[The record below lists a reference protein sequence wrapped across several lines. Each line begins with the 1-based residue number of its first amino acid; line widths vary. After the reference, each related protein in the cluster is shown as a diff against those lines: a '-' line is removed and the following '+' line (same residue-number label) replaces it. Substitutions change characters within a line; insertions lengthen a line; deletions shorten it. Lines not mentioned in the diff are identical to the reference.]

1 MCASPSDF
9 FRGRTPP
16 PRVAILPD
24 SVFFSRAI
32 PIPAGATR
40 ADVVAQVGV
49 ALESLS
55 PFPLAQLYFGYY
67 WPVGADRALA
77 YASYRRRFTV
87 EQLAE
92 WAGAEH
98 VLPAFAA
105 VLGCEVAPATTLV
118 LSSESGLTAVHWERG
133 PVPSVVLHK
142 VLAPEAPEEERAAAR
157 SALIRSAGES
167 ARVIDV
173 ASAPAPVS
181 GGSKNE
187 LVFES
192 GGMRSVLPADVAA
205 ALDVRD
211 RADLDALVS
220 DRRRGMILWRTAI
233 GALAACLIFGLMEL
247 GLLGAGLWEKA
258 RIAKLAAQKPT
269 VTHIMEEQELAGRIE
284 ELSTKRLL
292 PLEMISVVSPAVVT
306 PKDPVGIQFIR
317 ATASALDTI
326 QIEAQT
332 NNAGEIPGYKTA
344 LEKAPGVDRVEITG
358 QRARDNIVSFTL
370 IITFKPGALTPAA
383 S

>member
-1 MCASPSDF
+1 
-9 FRGRTPP
+9 
-16 PRVAILPD
+16 VALLPD
-24 SVFFSRAI
+24 SVFFSRSI

-40 ADVVAQVGV
+40 ADVVSQVGL

-67 WPVGADRALA
+67 WPEGADRALA
-77 YASYRRRFTV
+77 FACYRRRFTV

-92 WAGAEH
+92 WSGAEH
-98 VLPAFAA
+98 VMPAFAA
-105 VLGCEVAPATTLV
+105 VLGCEVAPATTIILASDGG
-118 LSSESGLTAVHWERG
+118 LSAVHWDRG
-133 PVPSVVLHK
+133 QVPSLVLHRP
-142 VLAPEAPEEERAAAR
+142 VAPDAPAEERAAAR
-157 SALIRSAGES
+157 AGLIRSAGE
-167 ARVIDV
+167 AAKVIDV
-173 ASAPAPVS
+173 ATPPVARS
-181 GGSKNE
+181 GGSNSE

-192 GGMRSVLPADVAA
+192 GALRSVLPAGVAA

-211 RADLDALVS
+211 KADLDALAS
-220 DRRRGMILWRTAI
+220 ERRRSMILWRTAM
-233 GALAACLIFGLMEL
+233 GAVAACFVCALLEF

-258 RIAKLAAQKPT
+258 RITKVAAQKPT
-269 VTHIMEEQELAGRIE
+269 VSHIMEEQELAGRIE

-292 PLEMISVVSPAVVT
+292 PLEMISIASPAAVT
-306 PKDPVGIQFIR
+306 PKDPVGIQFVS

-344 LEKAPGVDRVEITG
+344 LEKTPGIDRVEIQG
-358 QRARDNIVSFTL
+358 QRARDNVVSFTL

>member
-9 FRGRTPP
+9 FRGGPPP

-24 SVFFSRAI
+24 AVFFSRAI
-32 PIPAGATR
+32 PIAAGATR

-55 PFPLAQLYFGYY
+55 PFPLAQLYYGYY
-67 WPVGADRALA
+67 WPAGADHALA

-92 WAGAEH
+92 WSGAEH

-105 VLGCEVAPATTLV
+105 ILGCGAQPATTV
-118 LSSESGLTAVHWERG
+118 ILSSDSGLTAVHWGLG

-142 VLAPEAPEEERAAAR
+142 PVAPDAPAEDRAAVRAE
-157 SALIRSAGES
+157 LIRSAGE
-167 ARVIDV
+167 AKKVIDAASPV
-173 ASAPAPVS
+173 AMA
-181 GGSKNE
+181 GGRNGE

-192 GGMRSVLPADVAA
+192 GALRSVVAADTAA

-211 RADLDALVS
+211 RADLDARAS
-220 DRRRGMILWRTAI
+220 DRRRGMILWRTAV
-233 GALAACLIFGLMEL
+233 GALAACLFFGLVEIA
-247 GLLGAGLWEKA
+247 LLGAGLWEKA
-258 RIAKLAAQKPT
+258 RIAKVAAQKPT

-292 PLEMISVVSPAVVT
+292 PLEMISIVSPAVVT
-306 PKDPVGIQFIR
+306 PKDPLGIQFMR

-344 LEKAPGVDRVEITG
+344 LEKTPGVDRVEIAG
-358 QRARDNIVSFTL
+358 QRSRDNIVTFTL
-370 IITFKPGALTPAA
+370 IITFKPGALTPAV